1 MDAWAGIWR
10 VNGYTYRWVHI
21 EIGQWIDGMYKRWID
36 RSMGGR
42 EREEEGRMQ
51 ERKKREEKEGERFSF
66 SNISSAILKPSST
79 SMAPS

>member
-1 MDAWAGIWR
+1 
-10 VNGYTYRWVHI
+10 
-21 EIGQWIDGMYKRWID
+21 
-36 RSMGGR
+36 MGGR